1 MIKRLKEIQL
11 KKPAWLS
18 KPAWINKQ
26 AIYKHRKTLLVLSC
40 LCLIATA
47 AYAGRIP
54 ISGSAD
60 ARVKKV
66 TYHENDVYLL
76 KGHYG
81 YTTVVELDDKENI
94 ETISLGDSEAWQVV
108 KPHRQNILF
117 IKPLEQNA
125 ATNMTVITSRRIY
138 SFELTAEKAESE
150 SSPDLTFRLKFVYN
164 DKINNNGGVMTFND
178 KKEAPISSVS
188 PDQWNFEYT
197 FTGDNALRPQRVF
210 DDGKF
215 TYFQFD
221 NIGVMPAIF
230 MVDDKGKESVVNS
243 SVNGSNLVVHRVGP
257 QFRLRDGELS
267 TMIFNET
274 WPVPAGKERGI
285 VPVTAMKE
293 KSAPKTSS
301 SKKRRS
307 RSGDSFF
314 ASFTPDNTP
323 KYNK

>member
-1 MIKRLKEIQL
+1 MIKHLKKIQI
-11 KKPAWLS
+11 KKPAWLR
-18 KPAWINKQ
+18 KPVGLNKQ
-26 AIYKHRKTLLVLSC
+26 AVYRHRKTLAVLTC

-54 ISGSAD
+54 VSGSAD

-81 YTTVVELDDKENI
+81 YTTVVELDEKERI

-108 KPHRQNILF
+108 KPNRQNILF

-138 SFELTAEKAESE
+138 SFELTAEKAPSE
-150 SSPDLTFRLKFVYN
+150 SSPDLTFRLKFAYN
-164 DKINNNGGVMTFND
+164 DKINNNGVMTFND
-178 KKEAPISSVS
+178 KKDGPVSSVS
-188 PDQWNFEYT
+188 PDQWNFEYA

-221 NIGVMPAIF
+221 SIGVMPAVF
-230 MVDDKGKESVVNS
+230 LVDDKGKESVVNS
-243 SVNGSNLVVHRVGP
+243 SVQGTNLVVHRVGP
-257 QFRLRDGELS
+257 QFRLRDGDLA

-274 WPVPAGKERGI
+274 WPQPTGKERGI
-285 VPVTAMKE
+285 VPVTVLKE
-293 KSAPKTSS
+293 KSTAKTATR
-301 SKKRRS
+301 KKRKP
-307 RSGDSFF
+307 SGDSFF
-314 ASFTPDNTP
+314 ASFTPNNTP
-323 KYNK
+323 QYNK